1 MIISTEQTK
10 NGRIRV
16 FGDGELLFTVT
27 GEFWYAQ
34 NIYDGDDVPAAQME
48 ELARTAEVNRCLNA
62 AYTYLAR
69 RPHTVWELR
78 GKLRQKFDEAAVSA
92 AIAQA
97 AEMGLLDDLAFAA
110 EYAEELLRLKHYA
123 PMRIKAELMKR
134 GVGRAEA
141 QQALDTLDF
150 SAEEELRLLLA
161 KKYHNDLSDEKG
173 KRHAISALMR
183 YGYSLGDIQKAID
196 EWTSDEVFT
205 DE

>member
-1 MIISTEQTK
+1 MIITTEQTK

-16 FGDGELLFTVT
+16 FGDADYLFTVT

-48 ELARTAEVNRCLNA
+48 ELARTAEENRCLNA

-78 GKLRQKFDEAAVSA
+78 GKLRQKFDEATVSA
-92 AIAQA
+92 AIDQA
-97 AEMGLLDDLAFAA
+97 MELGLLDDYAFAA

-123 PMRIKAELMKR
+123 PMRIKAELMK
-134 GVGRAEA
+134 
-141 QQALDTLDF
+141 
-150 SAEEELRLLLA
+150 
-161 KKYHNDLSDEKG
+161 
-173 KRHAISALMR
+173 SALMR

-205 DE
+205 DG